1 MNREINNTLSAL
13 VASGALLVAVLVLAS
28 PVTSDISQLGRD
40 STRIVGIDTDALL
53 ADAMEQATSASD
65 SDSISTDSISTGS
78 ISTSTTSTDTTSTR
92 STGTSSRWH
101 HGSLAMPYFSFVP
114 RG

>member
-1 MNREINNTLSAL
+1 MNRQINNTLSAL

-28 PVTSDISQLGRD
+28 PAPADVPQTGRG
-40 STRIVGIDTDALL
+40 STQITGIDTGAML
-53 ADAMEQATSASD
+53 ADAMDTTSTGD
-65 SDSISTDSISTGS
+65 SDVISTSSTSTDS
-78 ISTSTTSTDTTSTR
+78 TSTR

>member
-1 MNREINNTLSAL
+1 MNRQINNTLSAL

-28 PVTSDISQLGRD
+28 PATSDISQIGQD

-65 SDSISTDSISTGS
+65 SDSISTGS
-78 ISTSTTSTDTTSTR
+78 ISTSTTSTDSTLTR

>member
-1 MNREINNTLSAL
+1 MNRQINNTLSAL

-28 PVTSDISQLGRD
+28 PATSDISQIGQD

-65 SDSISTDSISTGS
+65 SDSISTGS
-78 ISTSTTSTDTTSTR
+78 ISTSSTSTDSTSTR

>member
-28 PVTSDISQLGRD
+28 PAPSDLSPIGQD

-65 SDSISTDSISTGS
+65 SDSISTGS
-78 ISTSTTSTDTTSTR
+78 ISTSSTSTDSTPTR

>member
-28 PVTSDISQLGRD
+28 PAPSDLSPIGQD
-40 STRIVGIDTDALL
+40 ATRITGLDTDALL
-53 ADAMEQATSASD
+53 ADAMGHATPASD
-65 SDSISTDSISTGS
+65 SGSLSTSSTATDS
-78 ISTSTTSTDTTSTR
+78 TSTR

>member
-28 PVTSDISQLGRD
+28 PATSDISQIGQD

-65 SDSISTDSISTGS
+65 SDSISTGS
-78 ISTSTTSTDTTSTR
+78 ISTSSTSTDTTSTR

>member
-1 MNREINNTLSAL
+1 MNRQINNTLSAL

-28 PVTSDISQLGRD
+28 PATSDISQIGQD

-65 SDSISTDSISTGS
+65 SDSISTS
-78 ISTSTTSTDTTSTR
+78 STSTDSTSTR

>member
-1 MNREINNTLSAL
+1 MNRQINNTLSAL

-28 PVTSDISQLGRD
+28 PATSDISQIGQD

-65 SDSISTDSISTGS
+65 SDSISTS
-78 ISTSTTSTDTTSTR
+78 STSTDSTPTR